1 LTYKP
6 TACNTRLNEKRVLF
20 ETNFAAARTIL
31 ERREYATTRYF
42 RDNKSA
48 GLHEIFRPI
57 VPDSMAEGGAR
68 RYYWEVDQ

>member
-1 LTYKP
+1 M
-6 TACNTRLNEKRVLF
+6 KREFFL
-20 ETNFAAARTIL
+20 NFADAWKIL
-31 ERREYATTRYF
+31 EGREDEAIRYF
-42 RDNKSA
+42 RDKKSA